1 MKARFAKKTKR
12 NSSIFSFYFQPESK
26 MNYIAGQFI
35 ELTLPFESNEP
46 RGNKRWFTLSSSP
59 AEEYLFITTRIYP
72 KKSLF
77 KENLTKLKKDD
88 EVDISLPMGDFVL
101 PKDTKSELIFIAIGI
116 GITPFRSIMNYL
128 KSENKK
134 RNITLIFAN
143 KNSEDFIFD
152 DLFSKA
158 QISYIKHHGKLELA
172 DIKSYLPE
180 INSKTIY
187 LSGPERTVEKL
198 YKNLLSNGIRPE
210 KISVDYFHNY
220 D

>member
-12 NSSIFSFYFQPESK
+12 NSNIFSFYFQPESK
-26 MNYIAGQFI
+26 MNYLAGQFI
-35 ELTLPFESNEP
+35 ELTLPFESSEL

-59 AEEYLFITTRIYP
+59 GEEHLFITTRIFP
-72 KKSLF
+72 EKSLF
-77 KENLTKLKKDD
+77 KENLTKLKEDD

-101 PKDTKSELIFIAIGI
+101 PKDAGSELVFLAIGI
-116 GITPFRSIMNYL
+116 GITPFRSIVNYL
-128 KSENKK
+128 EREDKK

-143 KNSEDFIFD
+143 KNPEDFIFD
-152 DLFSKA
+152 DLFSSA

-172 DIKSYLPE
+172 NIKSYLSE
-180 INSKTIY
+180 INSKTIF
-187 LSGPERTVEKL
+187 LSGPERAVEKL
-198 YKNLLSNGIRPE
+198 YKNLLGDGIKPE